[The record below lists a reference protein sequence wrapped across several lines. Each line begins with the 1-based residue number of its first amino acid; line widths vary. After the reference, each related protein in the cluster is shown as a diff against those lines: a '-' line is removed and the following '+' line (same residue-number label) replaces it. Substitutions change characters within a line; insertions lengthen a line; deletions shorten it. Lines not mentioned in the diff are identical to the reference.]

1 MTVAQQLPVVLT
13 PRQEQILEL
22 IGEGMTNREIGARL
36 GVTEK
41 TIKNSVTGLLAS
53 LNVQRRSQAA
63 VYCVLRRQSAEV
75 SATDPSPS
83 IRRSTSR
90 PPISQPRPAGANRG

>member
-1 MTVAQQLPVVLT
+1 MTVAQQHEPVLT
-13 PRQEQILEL
+13 PRQEQILAL
-22 IGEGMTNREIGARL
+22 IGEGMTNREIGAQL

-63 VYCVLRRQSAEV
+63 VYCALRRMSADLPPTGQS
-75 SATDPSPS
+75 
-83 IRRSTSR
+83 R
-90 PPISQPRPAGANRG
+90 

>member
-1 MTVAQQLPVVLT
+1 MTVAQQHVPVLT
-13 PRQEQILEL
+13 PRQEQILAL

-63 VYCVLRRQSAEV
+63 VYSVLRRLPANVPPTS
-75 SATDPSPS
+75 PSPGS
-83 IRRSTSR
+83 RPTTSR
-90 PPISQPRPAGANRG
+90 PPGS

>member
-1 MTVAQQLPVVLT
+1 MTVAQQQLPVLT
-13 PRQEQILEL
+13 ARQEQILAL

-53 LNVQRRSQAA
+53 LNVQRRSQAVVVA
-63 VYCVLRRQSAEV
+63 VLRRLSAESSTTYQQSTTAQSTTAQSARAG
-75 SATDPSPS
+75 S
-83 IRRSTSR
+83 ST
-90 PPISQPRPAGANRG
+90 AG

>member
-1 MTVAQQLPVVLT
+1 MTVAQQQLPVLT

-22 IGEGMTNREIGARL
+22 IGEGMTNREIGVRL
-36 GVTEK
+36 GVAEK

-63 VYCVLRRQSAEV
+63 VYSVLRRVPGGLSA
-75 SATDPSPS
+75 ANQLPT
-83 IRRSTSR
+83 
-90 PPISQPRPAGANRG
+90 SQPSVAPPAPPLRPARS